1 MMKFLEDV
9 YKTIGVGFAVTAILV
24 VLWLAM
30 IGGMPEAG
38 AWIEQIF
45 RWTHFLAGIT
55 WIGLLYFFNLINAG
69 FLKSLD
75 AAQKG
80 VVIPRLM
87 PSALWWFRHGSTV
100 TVLAGLA
107 LIFML
112 HPSLSGTGD
121 KAIWIGATLGI
132 IMMINVHAIIWPCQR
147 EIIRMTKES
156 AETGKPTPPEMA
168 ALGRKALLA
177 SRVNVLLSIP
187 MLFFM
192 GAAAHF
198 K

>member
-1 MMKFLEDV
+1 MKFLEDP
-9 YKTIGVGFAVTAILV
+9 YQTMSAGFALTVVLV
-24 VLWLAM
+24 ILWLAM
-30 IGGMPEAG
+30 VGMPDAG
-38 AWIEQIF
+38 GWIEQIF
-45 RWTHFLAGIT
+45 RWTHILAGIT

-75 AAQKG
+75 GQQKG
-80 VVIPRLM
+80 VVVPRLM
-87 PSALWWFRHGSTV
+87 PAALNWFRHGATV
-100 TVLAGLA
+100 TVLAGLV

-112 HPSLSGTGD
+112 HPSLTGTGD
-121 KAIWIGATLGI
+121 KAIWIGGVLGI
-132 IMMINVHAIIWPCQR
+132 IMMVNVHAIIWPCQKQ
-147 EIIRMTKES
+147 IIRMTKEA

-177 SRVNVLLSIP
+177 SRVNFLLSIP

-192 GAAAHF
+192 AAASHF

>member
-1 MMKFLEDV
+1 MKFLENAQQ
-9 YKTIGVGFAVTAILV
+9 TMAAGFGLTV
-24 VLWLAM
+24 VLVLLW
-30 IGGMPEAG
+30 IGTTGMPEGG
-38 AWIEQIF
+38 AWVEQIF

-69 FLKSLD
+69 FLKALD
-75 AAQKG
+75 AGQKG
-80 VVIPRLM
+80 VVIPKLM
-87 PSALWWFRHGSTV
+87 PSALWWFRHGATI
-100 TVLAGLA
+100 TVLAGLV

-121 KAIWIGATLGI
+121 KAIWIGGILGI
-132 IMMINVHAIIWPCQR
+132 IMMVNVHAIIWPCQR

-168 ALGRKALLA
+168 ALSRKALLA
-177 SRVNVLLSIP
+177 SRVNFLLSIP

-192 GAAAHF
+192 GAASHF